1 METYLELLP
10 GLLRG
15 AVVTMQL
22 ALYSTFFGAILAF
35 ASGIGKLSRFRFV
48 RWISVAYVE
57 IFRGTSLLV
66 QMFWLFFA
74 LPLLGVRLDPMT
86 AGVLALSLNIGAY
99 GAEVIRGALQAV
111 PECQREAVTALNF
124 TSVHALWK
132 VYIQQTQPDK
142 ITTYRLHDDQNII
155 KTLL

>member
-111 PECQREAVTALNF
+111 PEGQREAVTALNF

-132 VYIQQTQPDK
+132 VYIPRRCQ
-142 ITTYRLHDDQNII
+142 R
-155 KTLL
+155 